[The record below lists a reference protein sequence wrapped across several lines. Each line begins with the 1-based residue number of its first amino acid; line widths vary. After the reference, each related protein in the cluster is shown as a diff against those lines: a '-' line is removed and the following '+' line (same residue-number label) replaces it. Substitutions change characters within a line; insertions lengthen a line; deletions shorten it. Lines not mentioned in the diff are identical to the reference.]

1 MSVLCERLLLLG
13 ICLCVHTLGPFWSSP
28 LKLKI
33 NMVAMDNSS
42 FWLAKTLYKCIIFSA
57 SPKDCYL
64 VQMWGPLQKFFISS
78 RSDKMHGCYRQFLF
92 LIGWKTLKIFSF
104 KVQMSWHIFGEE
116 IKLTLK
122 KCYQNSNSY
131 PLLTYEKYSSLHT
144 ISLCDHTLKTLIKS
158 KLSQWDH
165 FDFFITYLVCP
176 HYALV
181 AVVIVW

>member
-1 MSVLCERLLLLG
+1 MPWIIILSD
-13 ICLCVHTLGPFWSSP
+13 W
-28 LKLKI
+28 LKLY
-33 NMVAMDNSS
+33 V
-42 FWLAKTLYKCIIFSA
+42 IFSATA

-131 PLLTYEKYSSLHT
+131 PLLTYKKYTFLCT
-144 ISLCDHTLKTLIKS
+144 ISLQDISSSKTTFQLHVIIHKRHWS
-158 KLSQWDH
+158 NLNCRSEIILTFLLH
-165 FDFFITYLVCP
+165 ICC
-176 HYALV
+176 ALFMH
-181 AVVIVW
+181 